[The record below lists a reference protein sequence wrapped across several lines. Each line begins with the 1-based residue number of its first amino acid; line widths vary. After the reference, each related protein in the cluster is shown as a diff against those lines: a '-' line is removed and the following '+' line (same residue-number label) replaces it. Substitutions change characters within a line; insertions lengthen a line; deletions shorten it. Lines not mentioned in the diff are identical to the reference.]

1 VTYAAKLDKAEAAI
15 DLHLDAQTLARRIR
29 AFNPVPGATLRLPGI
44 DEPVK
49 VWLAQA
55 LGPTSVASAQPSTA
69 VSNGSEP
76 AQARVLSASAHGIDI
91 DTGHGTLRL
100 LELQRAGGKRQ
111 TAAAFISGW
120 SWARAT

>member
-1 VTYAAKLDKAEAAI
+1 
-15 DLHLDAQTLARRIR
+15 
-29 AFNPVPGATLRLPGI
+29 LPGI
-44 DEPVK
+44 VEPVK

>member
-1 VTYAAKLDKAEAAI
+1 
-15 DLHLDAQTLARRIR
+15 
-29 AFNPVPGATLRLPGI
+29 
-44 DEPVK
+44 
-49 VWLAQA
+49 
-55 LGPTSVASAQPSTA
+55 
-69 VSNGSEP
+69 
-76 AQARVLSASAHGIDI
+76 VLSASAHGIDI